1 MQHLVFIFLFFYFQ
15 NENRLGD
22 RHAENIMFDET
33 NGDVVHVDLNLLFGK
48 GTQLPV
54 PELVPFRLTQNLVH
68 AMGVLGAKGLFQ
80 NTSETTLRVL
90 LLNKDSL
97 LSVFQTLLNELEA
110 AEVST
115 PRLSLRSSQK
125 GSDKIFNALQQKFSP
140 RSEDVNKEVSR
151 LIQQA
156 TDNSNLAQMFPGT

>member
-1 MQHLVFIFLFFYFQ
+1 
-15 NENRLGD
+15 
-22 RHAENIMFDET
+22 
-33 NGDVVHVDLNLLFGK
+33 
-48 GTQLPV
+48 
-54 PELVPFRLTQNLVH
+54 
-68 AMGVLGAKGLFQ
+68 MGVLGAKGLFQ